1 MEHFVVKLE
10 MTEQAE
16 SARIRT
22 VKLVMDAE
30 SYTDAEKKAFEVY
43 EAQFRDE
50 YDTPNV
56 ASITP
61 VKFNLTHD
69 LVKPEEVEDGSV
81 EYARIYQVKAGVV
94 FKGEVGKRVAKILV
108 CRAYSIEDAIKH
120 GKKHLEKF
128 YQAESVTV
136 LESKETDLHP
146 ESPIFAVVAED
157 E

>member
-1 MEHFVVKLE
+1 MENYVVKIELAE
-10 MTEQAE
+10 KAE

-22 VKLVMDAE
+22 VKLLLEAE

-43 EAQFRDE
+43 EEQFRDD

-56 ASITP
+56 ASINPT
-61 VKFNLTHD
+61 KFSLTHD

-81 EYARIYQVKAGVV
+81 EYARIYHVKAGVV
-94 FKGEVGKRVAKILV
+94 FKGEAGKRVAKILV

-146 ESPIFAVVAED
+146 ESPVFAIVAED